1 MSEGT
6 THKYFS
12 GKTTTDLTE
21 GTNLYYTDAR
31 WDTRLGAKDTNDL
44 TEGSTNLYFTNTRF
58 DTRLGTKTTDNLTE
72 GTNKYYTD
80 ERVDDR
86 VNALITDGE
95 GITTTYDD
103 TNNTLTVEAEVADN
117 SNKGVASFSSDHFT
131 VTSGAVTV
139 KADGIDD
146 THIDFGT
153 GTNQVNTDVLP
164 EGSNNEYH
172 TTAKARGA
180 ISATGGGISYNN
192 STGVLTSTAVDEAL
206 ALSIAL
212 G

>member
-1 MSEGT
+1 NVTGTASSISNHSTDDLSEGST
-6 THKYFS
+6 NKYFS

-31 WDTRLGAKDTNDL
+31 WDARLGAKDTNDV
-44 TEGSTNLYFTNTRF
+44 TEGSTNLYYTDARF
-58 DTRLGTKTTDNLTE
+58 DARLGTKTTDNLTE

-86 VNALITDGE
+86 IDALLTANQ
-95 GITTTYDD
+95 GIGKTYND
-103 TNNTLTVEAEVADN
+103 TANTLTLGIN
-117 SNKGVASFSSDHFT
+117 
-131 VTSGAVTV
+131 
-139 KADGIDD
+139 ADGVND

-153 GTNQVNTDVLP
+153 GANQVNTDVLP
-164 EGSNNEYH
+164 EGSTNEYH